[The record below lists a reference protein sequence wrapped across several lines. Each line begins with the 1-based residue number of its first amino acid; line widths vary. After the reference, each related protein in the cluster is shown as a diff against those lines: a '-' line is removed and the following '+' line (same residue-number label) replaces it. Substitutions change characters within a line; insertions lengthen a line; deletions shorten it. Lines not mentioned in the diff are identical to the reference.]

1 MSGEDASAKAKRP
14 ILVNLDGRIVPP
26 EEATVSIFDRSFLFG
41 DSVYETLRT
50 YDKKPFALDRHLA
63 RLRGTLAGLRLRIFA
78 DDAEITRRILDTIAA
93 TGNAECYVRV
103 VVSRGVGAFGLQ
115 AGIDSPGVVYVI
127 VRPFEPL
134 SEEAYVRGI
143 SVVLAKTRRN
153 HRTALDPALKTGNYL
168 NNLLAMIE
176 AKDAGA
182 DDALLLNHEGF
193 LTEATTSNVFLVIG
207 GTLVTPPLSAGILEG
222 VTRHFAL
229 DAARAAG
236 LPVEERDVTVAELRA
251 ADEIFVTSTLKEVLP
266 VRTLDGVATRVP
278 APGPITT
285 RMRAIL
291 AARILS

>member
-1 MSGEDASAKAKRP
+1 MKKPAV
-14 ILVNLDGRIVPP
+14 LVNLDGRIVPP

-41 DSVYETLRT
+41 DSAYETIRT
-50 YDKKPFALDRHLA
+50 YGGKPFALDRHLA
-63 RLRGTLAGLRLRIFA
+63 RLRATLAGLRLRIAA
-78 DDAEITRRILDTIAA
+78 DDAAITRRIADTIAA
-93 TGNAECYVRV
+93 TSNAECYVRI

-115 AGIDSPGVVYVI
+115 AGLDTPGVVYLI

-134 SEEAYVRGI
+134 SDAAYAKGL

-193 LTEATTSNVFLVIG
+193 LTEATTSNVFLVRG
-207 GTLVTPPLSAGILEG
+207 DALVTPPLAAGILEG
-222 VTRHFAL
+222 VTRHYAL

-236 LPVEERDVTVAELRA
+236 MRVEERDVSVSELRG
-251 ADEIFVTSTLKEVLP
+251 ADELFLTSTLKEVVP
-266 VRTLDGVATRVP
+266 VRTLDGAPMRAP
-278 APGPITT
+278 APGPVTT
-285 RMRAIL
+285 RMRGL
-291 AARILS
+291 LSERIRRAL